1 MNLFLLFLNYQF
13 VLKKI
18 MITKLYILISLIFSI
33 SLISYG
39 QSNKNFES
47 YGESFDIA
55 GINNYKVEKESLLN
69 NPQDDTKLEGRILS
83 TCPMK
88 GCWMKMSVEQ
98 DTILVRFKDYG
109 FFVPKS
115 GAEGKSAIINGKL
128 SVDTLSVAQLRH
140 YAEDAGKSKEEVS
153 KIVKPE
159 ITISFLADGVV
170 IDK

>member
-1 MNLFLLFLNYQF
+1 MKTQ
-13 VLKKI
+13 
-18 MITKLYILISLIFSI
+18 LYILTSLLFSI
-33 SLISYG
+33 SLLLNG
-39 QSNKNFES
+39 QSNKNFDT
-47 YGESFDIA
+47 YGQSFDIA

-69 NPQDDTKLEGRILS
+69 NPQDDTKLEGQILS

-140 YAEDAGKSKEEVS
+140 YAEDAGKSNEEVS
-153 KIVKPE
+153 KIINPE

>member
-1 MNLFLLFLNYQF
+1 M
-13 VLKKI
+13 K
-18 MITKLYILISLIFSI
+18 TKLYILTCLLFSTSLLLNGQSNENFDT
-33 SLISYG
+33 YG
-39 QSNKNFES
+39 QS
-47 YGESFDIA
+47 FDTA
-55 GINNYKVEKESLLN
+55 VINNYKAEKESLLN
-69 NPQDDTKLEGRILS
+69 NPQDDTKLEGQILS

-88 GCWMKMSVEQ
+88 GCWMKMSVER

-140 YAEDAGKSKEEVS
+140 YAEDAGKSKDEVS

>member
-1 MNLFLLFLNYQF
+1 M
-13 VLKKI
+13 K
-18 MITKLYILISLIFSI
+18 TKLYILTSLLFSI
-33 SLISYG
+33 SLLLNG
-39 QSNKNFES
+39 QSNKNFDT
-47 YGESFDIA
+47 YGQSFDIA

-69 NPQDDTKLEGRILS
+69 NPQDDTKLEGQILS

-88 GCWMKMSVEQ
+88 GCWMKMSVER

-140 YAEDAGKSKEEVS
+140 YAEDAGKSKEEVL

>member
-1 MNLFLLFLNYQF
+1 M
-13 VLKKI
+13 K
-18 MITKLYILISLIFSI
+18 TKLYILTSLLFSI
-33 SLISYG
+33 SLLLNG
-39 QSNKNFES
+39 QANKNFDT
-47 YGESFDIA
+47 YGQSFDIA

-69 NPQDDTKLEGRILS
+69 NPQHDTKLEGQILS

-88 GCWMKMSVEQ
+88 GCWMKMSVER

-109 FFVPKS
+109 FFVPKT

-140 YAEDAGKSKEEVS
+140 YAEDAGKSKDEVL
-153 KIVKPE
+153 KIIKPE

>member
-1 MNLFLLFLNYQF
+1 M
-13 VLKKI
+13 K
-18 MITKLYILISLIFSI
+18 TKLYILTSLLFSI
-33 SLISYG
+33 SLLLNG
-39 QSNKNFES
+39 QSNKNFDT
-47 YGESFDIA
+47 YGQSFDIA
-55 GINNYKVEKESLLN
+55 GINNYKIEKESLLN
-69 NPQDDTKLEGRILS
+69 NPQDDTKLEGQILS

-115 GAEGKSAIINGKL
+115 GAEGKTAIINGKL

-140 YAEDAGKSKEEVS
+140 YAEDAGKSNEEVS
-153 KIVKPE
+153 KIINPE

>member
-1 MNLFLLFLNYQF
+1 MKYKF
-13 VLKKI
+13 
-18 MITKLYILISLIFSI
+18 YILTTLILSI
-33 SLISYG
+33 SFLSFG

-115 GAEGKSAIINGKL
+115 GAEGKSAIVNGNI
-128 SVDTLSVAQLRH
+128 SVDTLSVAQLKH
-140 YAEDAGKSKEEVS
+140 YAEDAGKSKEEIS
-153 KIVKPE
+153 FITQPE
-159 ITISFLADGVV
+159 ITISFLADGV
-170 IDK
+170 IIKQ

>member
-1 MNLFLLFLNYQF
+1 M
-13 VLKKI
+13 K
-18 MITKLYILISLIFSI
+18 TKLYILTSLLFSI
-33 SLISYG
+33 SLLLNGQSDKNFDTYG
-39 QSNKNFES
+39 Q
-47 YGESFDIA
+47 SFDIA

-69 NPQDDTKLEGRILS
+69 NPQHDTKLEGQILS

-88 GCWMKMSVEQ
+88 GCWMKMSVER

-109 FFVPKS
+109 FFVPKT

-140 YAEDAGKSKEEVS
+140 YAEDAGKSKDEVS
-153 KIVKPE
+153 KIIKPE

>member
-1 MNLFLLFLNYQF
+1 M
-13 VLKKI
+13 K
-18 MITKLYILISLIFSI
+18 TKLYILTSLLFSI
-33 SLISYG
+33 SLLLNG
-39 QSNKNFES
+39 QSNKNFDT
-47 YGESFDIA
+47 YGQSFDIA

-69 NPQDDTKLEGRILS
+69 NPQHDTKLEGQILS

-88 GCWMKMSVEQ
+88 GCWMKMSVER

-109 FFVPKS
+109 FFVPKT

-140 YAEDAGKSKEEVS
+140 YAEDAGKSKDEVL
-153 KIVKPE
+153 KIIKPE

>member
-1 MNLFLLFLNYQF
+1 MKTN
-13 VLKKI
+13 
-18 MITKLYILISLIFSI
+18 LYILTSLLFSI
-33 SLISYG
+33 SLLLNG
-39 QSNKNFES
+39 QSNKNFDT
-47 YGESFDIA
+47 YGQSFDIA

-69 NPQDDTKLEGRILS
+69 NPQDDTKLEGQILS

-140 YAEDAGKSKEEVS
+140 YAEDAGKSNEEVS
-153 KIVKPE
+153 KIINPE

>member
-1 MNLFLLFLNYQF
+1 MKYKF
-13 VLKKI
+13 
-18 MITKLYILISLIFSI
+18 YILTTLILSI
-33 SLISYG
+33 SFLSFGQSKENLDTYG
-39 QSNKNFES
+39 QS
-47 YGESFDIA
+47 FDTA
-55 GINNYKVEKESLLN
+55 VINNYKAEKESLLN
-69 NPQDDTKLEGRILS
+69 NPQDDTKLEGQILS

-140 YAEDAGKSKEEVS
+140 YAEDAGKSKEEVL
-153 KIVKPE
+153 KIIKPE

>member
-1 MNLFLLFLNYQF
+1 M
-13 VLKKI
+13 K
-18 MITKLYILISLIFSI
+18 TKLYILTSLLFSI
-33 SLISYG
+33 SLLLNG
-39 QSNKNFES
+39 QSNKNFDT
-47 YGESFDIA
+47 YGQSFDIA

-69 NPQDDTKLEGRILS
+69 NPQDDTKLEGQILS

-88 GCWMKMSVEQ
+88 GCWMKMSVER

-140 YAEDAGKSKEEVS
+140 YAEDAGKSKDEVS